1 MSSQEQFK
9 YRQKKICRQESEQNL
24 NKHSEKQKPKNL
36 KKSVHKKKRANV
48 VFKYLVG
55 KGE

>member
-9 YRQKKICRQESEQNL
+9 YRQKKICRQKSEQNL

-36 KKSVHKKKRANV
+36 KKPVYKKKRANV